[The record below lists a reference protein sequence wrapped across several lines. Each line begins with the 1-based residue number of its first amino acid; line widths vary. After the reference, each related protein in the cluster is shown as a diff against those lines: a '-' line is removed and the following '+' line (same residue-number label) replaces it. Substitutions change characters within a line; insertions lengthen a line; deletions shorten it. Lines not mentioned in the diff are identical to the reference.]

1 MQMKIHLLSASCAAN
16 DFSHAP
22 RSLGWLVKIFCYTF
36 PLRRHYRSIAAAA
49 ATTKEA
55 EQSSNAKVKSDTT
68 KTTIQAT
75 SSTTLTNDVSTAV
88 NIKPEPLAVDES
100 ITSKPIVTESQ
111 PIIEAADDANNADQP
126 PPKPPKA
133 VTLQP
138 PAIPEGRLGV
148 FTPSQSVEAMKNDL
162 NATVIPKFSHMNGTA
177 QAITG
182 ILKGGKLRKTDSLN
196 QVRKRALLSSAL
208 RCKNFISTFLFLSL
222 FLASVRTM
230 RRATRHRMRKRAL
243 DARCALMR
251 RCRAAKV
258 KAKMI
263 LTLLMKRVTRSLII
277 NSRITSHTCH

>member
-1 MQMKIHLLSASCAAN
+1 MNEIIRPNRRCSNFPWKYCANSKMKIHLLSASCAAN

-22 RSLGWLVKIFCYTF
+22 RSLAWLVKNFCYTF
-36 PLRRHYRSIAAAA
+36 PLRRHYRSIAAAAA

-55 EQSSNAKVKSDTT
+55 EQSSNAKVKSETT
-68 KTTIQAT
+68 TTTIQAT
-75 SSTTLTNDVSTAV
+75 SSTTLTNDMSTAV
-88 NIKPEPLAVDES
+88 NIKQEPLAVDES

-111 PIIEAADDANNADQP
+111 PIVEAADDANNADQP

-196 QVRKRALLSSAL
+196 QVRKCALLLSVWDA
-208 RCKNFISTFLFLSL
+208 KISFPLFSFFLFLCFSSL
-222 FLASVRTM
+222 PSERWDEQHDIGWGNEL
-230 RRATRHRMRKRAL
+230 
-243 DARCALMR
+243 
-251 RCRAAKV
+251 
-258 KAKMI
+258 
-263 LTLLMKRVTRSLII
+263 
-277 NSRITSHTCH
+277 